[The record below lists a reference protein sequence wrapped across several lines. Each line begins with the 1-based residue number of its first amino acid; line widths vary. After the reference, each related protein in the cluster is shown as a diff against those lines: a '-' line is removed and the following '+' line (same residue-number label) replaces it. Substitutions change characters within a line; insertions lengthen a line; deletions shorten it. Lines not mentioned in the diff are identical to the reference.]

1 MAIPTFDQLMRPV
14 LELASKQD
22 INRHVATDAMM
33 EEFQLTP
40 EEREV
45 RIKSGSLTIRNRTGW
60 AMSHLNKGKL
70 IEKVAKATY
79 RITDKGRNLLAD
91 HDGPLTIPIMRAK
104 VPGFQEAWDS
114 AKKKKAEQRAQK
126 EAEEDST
133 EDDSSTTPDEAMDKA
148 LKELDESL
156 REEVLEQLYEI
167 NPYRFEQVVIDVLL
181 AMGYGGSRDEAAQ
194 VTQKSNDGG
203 IDGIINEDRLGLDV
217 IYVQA
222 KRYKE
227 ENTIGRK
234 EIQSFVG
241 ALAGKQANKGVFIT
255 TSDFKGTAVE
265 YAQNVPQRVIL
276 INGDRL
282 SELMIEHDVGV
293 SAERVIR
300 VKRIDSDYFEE
311 S

>member
-1 MAIPTFDQLMRPV
+1 MPIPTFDELMRPV
-14 LELASKQD
+14 LELSSKQD
-22 INRHVATDAMM
+22 INRHIATDAMM
-33 EEFQLTP
+33 EEFQLSP
-40 EEREV
+40 EERET

-60 AMSHLNKGKL
+60 AMTHLNKGML

-79 RITDKGRNLLAD
+79 RITDKGRKLLAD
-91 HDGPLTIPIMRAK
+91 YDGPLTIPIMREK

-114 AKKKKAEQRAQK
+114 AKKRKAEQRAKK
-126 EAEEDST
+126 EADDESEE
-133 EDDSSTTPDEAMDKA
+133 EPSSTTPDEAMDKA
-148 LKELDESL
+148 LRELDESL

-167 NPYRFEQVVIDVLL
+167 DPYRFEQVVIDVLF
-181 AMGYGGSRDEAAQ
+181 AMGYGGSREEAAH

-222 KRYKE
+222 KRYQAE
-227 ENTIGRK
+227 STIGRK
-234 EIQSFVG
+234 EVQSFVG

-255 TSDFKGTAVE
+255 TSDFKSTATE
-265 YAQNVPQRVIL
+265 YAQNVPQKIIL

-282 SELMIEHDVGV
+282 AELMIELNVGV
-293 SAERVIR
+293 STTRTIAM
-300 VKRIDSDYFEE
+300 KRIDSDYFEE